1 MKRAIIMFFE
11 FKITGN
17 DDTIKECC
25 IRYERNVRRRL
36 DNITEIQNR
45 MSINDLI
52 AKDGDSGT
60 LIERLLF
67 GKVKEEHSTSK
78 VWIEQTRDN
87 KKNSYSSSIDFSYC
101 ARNPEDLVEYFMN
114 NFSIHIERDEII
126 EHEGTYYVKAEIKTG
141 IEKDDT
147 RAGLSKKR
155 SRLEMSG
162 IHLNRFTILIMGLRF
177 KGSIQFYIAHK
188 NRMLNTKLTGLG
200 RKKNVLTSGAH
211 SLNGAHRI
219 EIPSTTAQTSD
230 LDKFFSDQFAKF
242 SLHFCTMNTTEFVTF
257 TNTGD

>member
-1 MKRAIIMFFE
+1 MMFFE

-17 DDTIKECC
+17 DETIKECC

-36 DNITEIQNR
+36 NNITEVQSS

-67 GKVKEEHSTSK
+67 GKIKEEHSTTK
-78 VWIEQTRDN
+78 IWIEQTRDS

-101 ARNPEDLVEYFMN
+101 AKNEEDLIEYFMT
-114 NFSIHIERDEII
+114 NFSIHIAKDEIT
-126 EHEGTYYVKAEIKTG
+126 EYEGTYYVKAEIKTG

-147 RAGLSKKR
+147 RAGLSNKR
-155 SRLEMSG
+155 SRIEMSG
-162 IHLNRFTILIMGLRF
+162 IHLHRFTILIMGLRF

-188 NRMLNTKLTGLG
+188 KHMQEKELTGLG
-200 RKKNVLTSGAH
+200 RKKNVFTSGAH

-219 EIPSTTAQTSD
+219 EIPSTKAQTSD
-230 LDKFFSDQFAKF
+230 LDNFFSDQFSKF
-242 SLHFCTMNTTEFVTF
+242 SLHFCTMDTSELVTF